1 MNHEERRRL
10 MEFQRD
16 QEDRFVHDA
25 VTAGGGVASRGGPKG
40 GHRPL
45 ALPLAGGGAAGVST
59 GGTGIVARTWANC
72 CMSRF
77 FSATFSPGSS
87 CSGGPA

>member
-25 VTAGGGVASRGGPKG
+25 VTGGGGVASRGGPKG

-45 ALPLAGGGAAGVST
+45 ALPLAGGGAAGGRPRRRRPHHLGV
-59 GGTGIVARTWANC
+59 
-72 CMSRF
+72 
-77 FSATFSPGSS
+77 
-87 CSGGPA
+87 GP